1 MPDTITAILSVVS
14 SLLLAFAMADDAG
27 YAKANG
33 LCRAR
38 QYLET
43 PFWRRLFTL

>member
-1 MPDTITAILSVVS
+1 MTDAAVAILSVVS
-14 SLLLAFAMADDAG
+14 SLLLAFVMADDAG

-33 LCRAR
+33 LCCAR
-38 QYLET
+38 QYIET